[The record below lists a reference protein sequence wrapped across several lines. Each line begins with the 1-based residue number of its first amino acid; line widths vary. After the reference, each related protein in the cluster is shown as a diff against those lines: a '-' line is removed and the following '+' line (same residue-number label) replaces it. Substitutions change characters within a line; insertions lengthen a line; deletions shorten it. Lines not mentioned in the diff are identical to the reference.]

1 MYYIKLEERKNIS
14 ESLKQVKRS
23 VNFVVLID
31 AINELERW
39 YKEITIKHEDEP
51 DYGGDGWQ
59 NNYLGTYI
67 YTSNKD
73 IFLTVVYHDEEA
85 GVDYELPDLE
95 SMVEDQ
101 IELVKNDPTNC

>member
-39 YKEITIKHEDEP
+39 YKEITI
-51 DYGGDGWQ
+51 
-59 NNYLGTYI
+59 
-67 YTSNKD
+67 
-73 IFLTVVYHDEEA
+73 
-85 GVDYELPDLE
+85 
-95 SMVEDQ
+95 
-101 IELVKNDPTNC
+101 